1 MPNTFKRISL
11 HFLMTSA
18 TVTMMTALMLTPR
31 ALATPTNKSAESVQ
45 IEVVST
51 KTNYH
56 GNAPNVF
63 KYTDVLFARVNGKNL
78 VYACVQRGD
87 ECPLM
92 QNGKSYPAER
102 VGGYIYI
109 SMDAP
114 DSKKPMPIKFKETA
128 TW

>member
-1 MPNTFKRISL
+1 MPNTLKRISL
-11 HFLMTSA
+11 QFLMMSA
-18 TVTMMTALMLTPR
+18 TVAATIALTLTPA

-45 IEVVST
+45 VEVVST

-56 GNAPNVF
+56 GNSPNVF
-63 KYTDVLFARVNGKNL
+63 KYTDVLFAHVNGKNV
-78 VYACVQRGD
+78 VYACAQKGD

-92 QNGKSYPAER
+92 QNGKTYPADR

-114 DSKKPMPIKFKETA
+114 DAKKPMPIKFKETA